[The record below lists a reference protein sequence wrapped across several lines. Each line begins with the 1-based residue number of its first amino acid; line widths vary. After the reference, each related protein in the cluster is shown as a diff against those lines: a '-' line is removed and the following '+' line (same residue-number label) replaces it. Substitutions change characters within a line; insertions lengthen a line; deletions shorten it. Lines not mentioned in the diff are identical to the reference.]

1 MIDGK
6 NFLVVFSSIF
16 FRTGKS
22 ALVNFSLL
30 LYALRRKLK
39 TLGLSTLRGT
49 LPALL
54 GATLAAG
61 GISWASARWWSAH
74 LGHGNVALRLGEV
87 FVPMT
92 LASLAYLGL
101 AAWLK
106 TGHTDELFGMFR
118 SRLGRRQP

>member
-1 MIDGK
+1 
-6 NFLVVFSSIF
+6 
-16 FRTGKS
+16 
-22 ALVNFSLL
+22 VNVSLL

-39 TLGLSTLRGT
+39 TLELSALRRT

-54 GATLAAG
+54 GATVVAG
-61 GISWASARWWSAH
+61 GLAWGAAAWWTTR

-106 TGHTDELFGMFR
+106 TGHTDELLATFR
-118 SRLGRRQP
+118 ARLGRK